1 MQTIMINPPR
11 AEYLPA
17 VVSSPSVPPH
27 LAGHHTLPPHLTPST
42 SPHLTPHPSP
52 LTSPLDRSLLKHLG
66 LSASSVQPNIGL
78 EQEFFLEIGRAHV

>member
-42 SPHLTPHPSP
+42 SRLTSAHLTP
-52 LTSPLDRSLLKHLG
+52 L
-66 LSASSVQPNIGL
+66 QPACGN
-78 EQEFFLEIGRAHV
+78 AYS

>member
-42 SPHLTPHPSP
+42 SPHLTPHPLPHLTPPTSPIPSTPP
-52 LTSPLDRSLLKHLG
+52 LTQSLFLFALQLTTSAHLPP
-66 LSASSVQPNIGL
+66 V
-78 EQEFFLEIGRAHV
+78 